1 MSRLAIV
8 TGGNRGIGFEV
19 CRQLAMRDIQVMLTC
34 RNPEKGEEATE
45 RLKAAGHAAVFHPL
59 DVDDPESIKALFEHV
74 EEKFGW
80 LNLLVNNAGILL
92 DTREGTAGSALHTPV
107 ETIESTFRTNTL
119 GAFQMCQLAVP
130 LMKRA
135 GFGRI
140 VNVSSGMGQLSDMGG
155 GYAAYRISKTALN
168 AVTKI
173 FAEENAGTNVLVNS
187 VCPGWVRTDM
197 GGAGAER
204 TVEQGAE
211 TITWAATLPDDGP
224 SGGFFRDKK
233 KIDW

>member
-1 MSRLAIV
+1 MKDV
-8 TGGNRGIGFEV
+8 
-19 CRQLAMRDIQVMLTC
+19 QVILTC

-45 RLKAAGHAAVFHPL
+45 KLNAAGHAAVFHPL

-80 LNLLVNNAGILL
+80 LNILVNNAGIML
-92 DTREGTAGSALHTPV
+92 DPRETNGGAASSSLTASV
-107 ETIESTFRTNTL
+107 ETISNTFRTNTL
-119 GAFQMCQLAVP
+119 GALQMCQLAIP

-168 AVTKI
+168 AVTRI
-173 FAEENAGTNVLVNS
+173 FAEENQGTNVLVNS

-197 GGAGAER
+197 GGPGAQR
-204 TVEQGAE
+204 TVDQGAE

-224 SGGFFRDKK
+224 TGGFFRDKK
-233 KIDW
+233 RIDW